1 MATEGMSKKY
11 GIWEAL
17 NSNVKARLPELPQLE
32 PTVNEFDEVFDEIRE
47 LQSVQDVYRRQLR
60 ETTQRSKELE
70 RRGRGLRNRL
80 VTGVQSAYGVDNMV
94 LVEFGIKPRL
104 PTKRNRLTKQEK
116 AEKERLEELEKAA
129 AEAGLKV

>member
-47 LQSVQDVYRRQLR
+47 LQSVQDVHRRQLR

-80 VTGVQSAYGVDNMV
+80 VAGVQSVYGVDNMV

>member
-1 MATEGMSKKY
+1 MFG
-11 GIWEAL
+11 
-17 NSNVKARLPELPQLE
+17 
-32 PTVNEFDEVFDEIRE
+32 EIRE
-47 LQSVQDVYRRQLR
+47 LQRVQDIHRRQLR

-80 VTGVQSAYGVDNMV
+80 VAGVQSAYGVDNMV